1 MKDIIITLPSES
13 WRWEPENHIIDF
25 DDILGW
31 LVRRVGGN
39 ASMSIT
45 VEEAKALEDWEI
57 ARKEGWIV
65 AQDAANAQEL
75 LDILS
80 MMTDPDSEINMSV
93 PDPDWIEEANCSTA
107 K

>member
-1 MKDIIITLPSES
+1 MKDLKDLIITLPSES

-45 VEEAKALEDWEI
+45 EEDAKYALESWEI

-65 AQDAANAQEL
+65 AQDTALALSHVEQL
-75 LDILS
+75 LRVA
-80 MMTDPDSEINMSV
+80 DPDS
-93 PDPDWIEEANCSTA
+93 WIEEANCSTA

>member
-39 ASMSIT
+39 ASMAIT
-45 VEEAKALEDWEI
+45 EEDAKYALESWEI

-65 AQDAANAQEL
+65 AQPFPAPV
-75 LDILS
+75 
-80 MMTDPDSEINMSV
+80 TDPDS
-93 PDPDWIEEANCSTA
+93 WIEEANCSTA

>member
-1 MKDIIITLPSES
+1 MKTITITLPSES
-13 WRWEPENHIIDF
+13 WRWEPESHIIDF

-45 VEEAKALEDWEI
+45 EEDAKYALESWEM
-57 ARKEGWIV
+57 ARNEGWIV
-65 AQDAANAQEL
+65 AQPPTKDLQ
-75 LDILS
+75 DIIA
-80 MMTDPDSEINMSV
+80 MTDPDS
-93 PDPDWIEEANCSTA
+93 WIEEANCSTE